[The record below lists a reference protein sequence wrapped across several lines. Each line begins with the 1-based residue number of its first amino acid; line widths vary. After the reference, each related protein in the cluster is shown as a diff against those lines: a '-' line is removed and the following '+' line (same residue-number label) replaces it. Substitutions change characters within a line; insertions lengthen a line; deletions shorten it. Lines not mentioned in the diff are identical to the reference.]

1 MAGKKNCW
9 EVKKCGREPGGAK
22 VQELGVCPVTVEVKL
37 EGVHGGSHAGR
48 SCWVVAGSLCGG
60 KVQGTFA
67 VKFENCENCDFYAA
81 VRQEEFPNF
90 QYSSTLLAKL
100 RR

>member
-1 MAGKKNCW
+1 MADKKNCW
-9 EVKKCGREPGGAK
+9 EVKKCGREPNGAK
-22 VQELGVCPVTVEVKL
+22 AHELGVCPVTVESKL
-37 EGVHGGSHAGR
+37 DGTHGGLHAGR

-67 VKFENCENCDFYAA
+67 SKFGNCETCEFYTA
-81 VRQEEFPNF
+81 VRDEEFPNF